1 MPTTQRPQPTAVID
15 RLLAQ
20 PHDFGFFQA
29 VRLLERWFMRGHA
42 LSSDQVLSRRVAF
55 RNNLSLAFPASEI
68 AQLAVHRPSE
78 PGAVAAASI
87 AGQPASPVDAR
98 AVEQVEITPA
108 FIGLLGAAGTL
119 PVHYTELFA
128 RREAFQRDRAGRAFL
143 DIFLHRSTVLFYQA
157 WRKHRLGVQFEA
169 DRRQRYLPLM
179 LSLAGLGHPGLHRRL
194 KGADGGVADDALAYY
209 AGVLQQRPT
218 SAAVLQR
225 VLQHYFGVAVM
236 LDQFVGRWFDLPS
249 EHQSHLGHARVRLGA
264 DAVVGERVWQRDLR
278 LRITLGPLTRERF
291 NRFLPGGP
299 GALALR
305 ELLALMAGP
314 TFEFEL
320 RLSLQA
326 SEVKGVRLS
335 QSAAPR
341 LGWDSFLIT
350 RASPHD
356 RADAGYELLAA

>member
-1 MPTTQRPQPTAVID
+1 MPTPQRPQPTAVID

-29 VRLLERWFMRGHA
+29 VRLLERWFVRSGA
-42 LSSDQVLSRRVAF
+42 QSSDQVLTTRLAF

-68 AQLAVHRPSE
+68 AQLSVRRVV
-78 PGAVAAASI
+78 GDAAA
-87 AGQPASPVDAR
+87 AAAPTDAR
-98 AVEQVEITPA
+98 AVAQVEITPA
-108 FIGLLGAAGTL
+108 FIGLLGASGTL

-128 RREAFQRDRAGRAFL
+128 RREGFQRDRAGRAFL

-194 KGADGGVADDALAYY
+194 RGAEGGVADDALAFY
-209 AGVLQQRPT
+209 AGALQQRPT
-218 SAAVLQR
+218 SAAVLRR
-225 VLQHYFGVAVM
+225 VLEHYFKVPVK
-236 LDQFVGRWFDLPS
+236 LDQFVGRWFDLAA
-249 EHQSHLGHARVRLGA
+249 EHQSHLGRARVKLGA
-264 DAVVGERVWQRDLR
+264 DALIGERVWQRDLR
-278 LRITLGPLTRERF
+278 LRITLGPLDRERF
-291 NRFLPGGP
+291 TRFLPGGA

-305 ELLALMAGP
+305 ELLALLAGP

-320 RLSLQA
+320 KLSLQA

-335 QSAAPR
+335 PASPPR

-350 RASPHD
+350 RASPVD

>member
-1 MPTTQRPQPTAVID
+1 MPTPQRPEPSAVID
-15 RLLAQ
+15 RLLGQ

-29 VRLLERWFMRGHA
+29 VRLLERWFMLDKA
-42 LSSDQVLSRRVAF
+42 QSSDQVLSRRLAF

-68 AQLAVHRPSE
+68 AQLVVHRPGV
-78 PGAVAAASI
+78 PDGASTAPDTVA
-87 AGQPASPVDAR
+87 QPTDAR
-98 AVEQVEITPA
+98 AVAQVEITPA
-108 FIGLLGAAGTL
+108 FIGLLGAAGAL

-128 RREAFQRDRAGRAFL
+128 RRETFQRDRSGRAFL

-157 WRKHRLGVQFEA
+157 WRKHRLAVQFES
-169 DRRQRYLPLM
+169 DRRHRYLPLM
-179 LSLAGLGHPGLHRRL
+179 LALAGLGHPGLRQRL
-194 KGADGGVADDALAYY
+194 KGSQGGVADDALAYY
-209 AGVLQQRPT
+209 AGVVQQRPT

-225 VLQHYFGVAVM
+225 VLQHYFRVPVT
-236 LDQFVGRWFDLPS
+236 LEQFVGRWFDLPP
-249 EHQSHLGHARVRLGA
+249 EHQSHLGCARARLGV

-305 ELLALMAGP
+305 ELLALLAGP

-335 QSAAPR
+335 QPAAPR
-341 LGWDSFLIT
+341 LGWDTFLIT

-356 RADAGYELLAA
+356 RADAGYEMLVA

>member
-1 MPTTQRPQPTAVID
+1 MPTPQRPEPTAVID

-29 VRLLERWFMRGHA
+29 VRLLERWFMRA
-42 LSSDQVLSRRVAF
+42 DAQPSDQVLSTRLAF

-68 AQLAVHRPSE
+68 AQLTVKRAM
-78 PGAVAAASI
+78 GDGAAA
-87 AGQPASPVDAR
+87 AAQTDAR
-98 AVEQVEITPA
+98 AVAQVEVTPA
-108 FIGLLGAAGTL
+108 FIGLLGASGTL

-128 RREAFQRDRAGRAFL
+128 RRESFQRDRAGRAFL

-157 WRKHRLGVQFEA
+157 WRKHRLGVQFES

-194 KGADGGVADDALAYY
+194 RGAEGGVADDTLAFY
-209 AGVLQQRPT
+209 AGALQQRPT
-218 SAAVLQR
+218 SAAMLQR
-225 VLQHYFGVAVM
+225 LLQHYFKVPVK
-236 LDQFVGRWFDLPS
+236 LDQFVGRWFDLPI
-249 EHQSHLGHARVRLGA
+249 EHQSHLGHARARLGA

-278 LRITLGPLTRERF
+278 LRITLGPLSRERF
-291 NRFLPGGP
+291 SRFLPGGP

-305 ELLALMAGP
+305 ELLALLAGP

-320 RLSLQA
+320 KLSLQA
-326 SEVKGVRLS
+326 SEVKGMRL
-335 QSAAPR
+335 APATAPR

-350 RASPHD
+350 RASLVD